1 VHLDATSG
9 AKYRQIVCF
18 EGHSSVSSQSP
29 GGCTQLEMTL
39 LVPIAIRLYVKY
51 GSKRRLFSSPVDA
64 IPFLPTS
71 HAVPY
76 DGMNLRA
83 HVESDVPK
91 MECNLANYPDPEVRT
106 IIAAV
111 GSIEGPRPSSVL
123 SDAGTSWP
131 DPAPKVRFKQRRR
144 ASLWQKRA
152 GTRRTRGS
160 QWQASQP
167 PPHLSNASSS
177 HDLFL
182 YSTET
187 ASQRHTSLSPRTSAG
202 EQLADR

>member
-1 VHLDATSG
+1 MHLDATSG

-64 IPFLPTS
+64 IPFLPIS

-83 HVESDVPK
+83 HVESDAPK

-123 SDAGTSWP
+123 SDAGNSWP
-131 DPAPKVRFKQRRR
+131 DPAPKSPLQAAATSLTVAEAGRHQADTREPMAGLSATAASIKCLIFSLICFCTLQRR
-144 ASLWQKRA
+144 
-152 GTRRTRGS
+152 
-160 QWQASQP
+160 P
-167 PPHLSNASSS
+167 PKDTLHFTP
-177 HDLFL
+177 D
-182 YSTET
+182 
-187 ASQRHTSLSPRTSAG
+187 QCR
-202 EQLADR
+202 